1 MVQIYKSEIVD
12 LLRAD
17 DEPIKALR
25 LEYDHDGS
33 VSIRN
38 LYNHQAKDFLQAGG
52 DKRLIKIINKG
63 LDNRLMRST
72 QANEASSRSHLL
84 CAITIAHRD

>member
-17 DEPIKALR
+17 DEPIRALQ
-25 LEYDHDGS
+25 LEYDTDGS
-33 VSIRN
+33 VFIRN
-38 LYNHQAKDFLQAGG
+38 AHHQYADRFLEEGG
-52 DKRLIKIINKG
+52 DQRLIDILNKG

-72 QANEASSRSHLL
+72 DAN
-84 CAITIAHRD
+84 